1 MAPKLDNINELRK
14 MHGLTVEALAESA
27 GVPIS
32 TVKKICAGITTN
44 PNLETV
50 KAIARALNCPLDSI
64 SGNEESVDS
73 VRADFIALFDTL
85 SEEDRADVA
94 RYAEFLKSKHN
105 SKG

>member
-1 MAPKLDNINELRK
+1 MAPRLDKINELRK
-14 MHGLTVEALAESA
+14 MRGLTIEALAESS
-27 GVPIS
+27 GVSVS

-50 KAIARALNCPLDSI
+50 KAIARALNCSLDNI
-64 SGNEESVDS
+64 SDSEECIDS
-73 VRADFIALFDTL
+73 AREDFITLFDTL
-85 SEEDRADVA
+85 SEEDRADVV